1 MRSRCVAKFKDGNY
15 LNIEAD
21 SIVRDGGYV
30 EAWKRVPPDKILEK
44 GAVYETVGVFSEEAF
59 DFIYISESEK

>member
-1 MRSRCVAKFKDGNY
+1 M
-15 LNIEAD
+15 NIEAD